1 MKNDQII
8 IGFCG
13 AKGSGKDTGFKLLD
27 QLYPGEF
34 KRIAFA
40 DPIKNTICDIFNL
53 SIDELNIL
61 KRVDNIGLI
70 NCNDNTIY
78 GQLSGRDL
86 VRKIGMMM
94 RNYDENQF
102 NKYVDSL
109 ITNNPNTNFVIT
121 DVRFDGEVKL
131 VHEHNGILIRVDR
144 DDCPYDNHITERKIT
159 NVDYVIDNNHSLAD
173 YQNQLVD
180 IINNL

>member
-1 MKNDQII
+1 MKNNRII

-27 QLYPGEF
+27 QLYPGKFE
-34 KRIAFA
+34 RIAFA

-53 SIDELNIL
+53 SYDELNVL

-70 NCNDNTIY
+70 SYSDDTIY

-102 NKYVDSL
+102 NEYVDNS
-109 ITNNPNTNFVIT
+109 IINNPNTNFVIT
-121 DVRFDGEVKL
+121 DVRFNNEVELIHK
-131 VHEHNGILIRVDR
+131 HNGILIRVDR
-144 DDCPYDNHITERKIT
+144 DDCPYDNHITEQKIT
-159 NVDYVIDNNHSLAD
+159 DVDYVINNNYSLVD
-173 YQNQLVD
+173 YRNQLANIV
-180 IINNL
+180 NNL